1 LAIFNPSGGAT
12 LSIGSATP
20 VTAANTFV
28 AIPAGNGVVLDQAD
42 WPSVAGA
49 WYGLLA
55 SGTSTAQVRESY

>member
-1 LAIFNPSGGAT
+1 MIFNPSGGST
-12 LSIGSATP
+12 LSVGNATP

-28 AIPAGNGVVLDQAD
+28 AIPAGNGVFLDQED
-42 WPSVAGA
+42 FPGVAGA